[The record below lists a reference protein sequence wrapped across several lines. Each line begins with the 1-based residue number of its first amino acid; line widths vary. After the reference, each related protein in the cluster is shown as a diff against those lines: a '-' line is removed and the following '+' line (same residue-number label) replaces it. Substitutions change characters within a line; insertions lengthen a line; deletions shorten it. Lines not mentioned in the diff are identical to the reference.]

1 MTAYGYSYV
10 SDKAFVAFSHDI
22 QEGAWKSISIAK
34 YDTSDQLLAPTAFD
48 APLPVLW
55 KLRIAWVLAVLKQAL
70 GSGKLDELDG
80 AWDSVQR
87 RVHHRLAENEESRDL
102 EVRQAAQ
109 RLRARL
115 LDGGTTAHTMFG
127 YDEEVDFGRQQIEL
141 AKDAQTASDIKK
153 LKLGEMLTEI
163 GETTEALA
171 KGAGRKAGMKKAGA
185 PSAQQREALTACS
198 AAFNGV
204 HDDIAW
210 FIEHTPTGVER
221 DKLLALQAPFEALL
235 ARNPPK
241 GAVVKAA
248 PEAAAPA
255 APVVVVPEDKPE

>member
-1 MTAYGYSYV
+1 MTTYGYSYV
-10 SDKAFVAFSHDI
+10 SDKAFVAFSHDM
-22 QEGAWKSISIAK
+22 QEGPWKSVSIAK
-34 YDTSDQLLAPTAFD
+34 YDTSDQMLAPSAFD

-80 AWDSVQR
+80 SWDSVQR
-87 RVHHRLAENEESRDL
+87 RVHHRLAENEESRDP

-127 YDEEVDFGRQQIEL
+127 YDEEVDFGRQQVEL
-141 AKDAQTASDIKK
+141 AKEAQTASDIKK
-153 LKLGEMLTEI
+153 LKLGELVAEI
-163 GETTEALA
+163 AETTEALA
-171 KGAGRKAGMKKAGA
+171 KGTGRKAGMKRAGA

-210 FIEHTPTGVER
+210 FIEHTPTGPER
-221 DKLLALQAPFEALL
+221 DKLIELQAPFEALL
-235 ARNPPK
+235 ARNPPRA
-241 GAVVKAA
+241 AVAKTA
-248 PEAAAPA
+248 PTVATPVAPA
-255 APVVVVPEDKPE
+255 AASAVDQPK